1 MILST
6 QTNFLAYNLGMDE
19 ALKIFAKA
27 GFDALDLSIFHMNN
41 PDDIFGGDDAVE
53 NAKELKKKAEALGL
67 AFNQAH
73 APFSF
78 DLKTKTFDEYTP
90 LVIKS
95 IKVAAAAGA
104 KQIIV
109 HPFMNSVYRGN
120 EQMVFEKNVEYYRA
134 FVPYC
139 EEYGI
144 KVCAENMWQRD
155 RMRGCIVEDACSFAA
170 EFAKYLDAIDNP
182 WIIGCLDIGHCSL
195 VGEEPQD
202 AIRILGHDR
211 LKALHVHDNDYKSD
225 IHTIPGCGKINWAE
239 VTKALADIDYSGE
252 FTFEADRFF
261 FNFDGF
267 YQEAATFLAQRGRNL
282 ISMIEAA
289 KEKSDEKNI

>member
-6 QTNFLAYNLGMDE
+6 QTHFLADHVGHDE
-19 ALKIFAKA
+19 AIKILAKA
-27 GFDALDLSIFHMNN
+27 GFDALDLSMFSIHKEG
-41 PDDIFGGDDAVE
+41 DIFYGDDAIE
-53 NAKELKKKAEALGL
+53 NAKELKAKAEAAGL
-67 AFNQAH
+67 FFNQAH

-90 LVIKS
+90 LVEKS
-95 IKVAAAAGA
+95 IKVAAAAGV

-109 HPFMNSVYRGN
+109 HPFHQITYKGN
-120 EQMVFEKNVEYYRA
+120 EQYVLEKNIKYYRG
-134 FVPYC
+134 FLPIC

-155 RMRGCIVEDACSFAA
+155 AKRGYIVEDACSYAA
-170 EFAKYLDAIDNP
+170 KFSQYLDEINSP
-182 WIIGCLDIGHCSL
+182 YIIGCLDIGHCGL

-211 LKALHVHDNDYKSD
+211 LKALHVHDNDYKGD
-225 IHTIPGCGKINWAE
+225 IHTIPGCGKINWTE
-239 VTKALADIDYSGE
+239 VTKALADINYSGE
-252 FTFEADRFF
+252 FTYEADNFF
-261 FNFDGF
+261 LNFEPSF
-267 YQEAATFLAQRGRNL
+267 YQEAANFLALRGRHL

-289 KEKSDEKNI
+289 KA

>member
-6 QTNFLAYNLGMDE
+6 QTHVLADKIGMDE
-19 ALKIFAKA
+19 ALKVLAKA
-27 GFDALDLSIFHMNN
+27 GFDSLDLSMFHMNN

-53 NAKELKKKAEALGL
+53 KAKEIKKKAEDLGL
-67 AFNQAH
+67 TFNQAH

-78 DLKTKTFDEYTP
+78 DLKTKSFDDYTP
-90 LVIKS
+90 LVVKS
-95 IKVAAAAGA
+95 LKVAAAAGV

-109 HPFMNSVYRGN
+109 HPFHHVVFKGN

-155 RMRGCIVEDACSFAA
+155 KMRGYIVEDACSYAT
-170 EFAKYLDAIDNP
+170 EFAKYLDAIDSP
-182 WIIGCLDIGHCSL
+182 WIIGCLDIGHCGL
-195 VGEEPQD
+195 IGEEPQD

-225 IHTIPGCGKINWAE
+225 THTIPGCGRINWAE
-239 VTKALADIDYSGE
+239 VTRALADIDYTGE
-252 FTFEADRFF
+252 FTFEAD
-261 FNFDGF
+261 NFYLNFEGF
-267 YQEAATFLAQRGRNL
+267 YQEAASFLAQRGRNL

-289 KEKSDEKNI
+289 KA